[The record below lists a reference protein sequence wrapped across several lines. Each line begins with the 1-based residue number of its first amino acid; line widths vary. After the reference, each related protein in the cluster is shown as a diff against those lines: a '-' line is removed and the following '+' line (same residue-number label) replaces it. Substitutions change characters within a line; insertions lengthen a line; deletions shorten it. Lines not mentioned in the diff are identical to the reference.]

1 MHISPW
7 TVERRITDMAI
18 NVTEQQAVALKRAN
32 VFSVALDESIGTM
45 DNPRLPM
52 VARHCSNGEVHE
64 ELCCLKPMC
73 HE

>member
-7 TVERRITDMAI
+7 TVERRITDMATDI
-18 NVTEQQAVALKRAN
+18 TEQQTVALKRAN
-32 VFSVALDESIGTM
+32 VFSVALDETIGIV
-45 DNPRLPM
+45 DNPRSPI
-52 VARHCSNGEVHE
+52 VARHCSNGKVPE